1 MVAMPFKLG
10 KLFRAKSAKRPER
23 KRARIGI
30 RGSLFL
36 AFAAIAAMALVIS
49 GGASILLDQLGRMMT
64 GLAGADIPRLSASLQ
79 LTAMTESLAS
89 RAPALLQAATDAAR
103 EEQLKQLKTTQAA
116 ALAKIKLIKSIGG
129 ADATVVSGLEEN
141 VKNLEDMINSLNNA
155 AKERIDTVDKREQQF
170 VKMRSAHKE
179 FVDAINGAMADAK
192 GAVKSALAI
201 DVSVKPAPAK
211 ADDAGDE
218 DKDAAAAAK
227 AEAVAKADIARQD
240 LARQEKDKAIEE
252 AMRKTDVLAAL
263 LAQGNQMAGD
273 LSAAPAASKTETIDA
288 YKDTFKKTK
297 KVMQDGVDSLAS
309 MPEGAA
315 LKAAFAKFVTFGEGK
330 NSVFE
335 LRAKEIDSAEFSELT
350 LDETRKLSSGMD
362 VGVKQLVENVQTSTI
377 AATDR
382 AHSLIQFSTLVM
394 VAMGVGTLVGSFLFV
409 WLYVGRNILR
419 RIANLQAVMKR
430 LAEGDLEAE
439 VIASRAQDEVAD
451 MGRSLEVFRESMINA
466 RTLSAEQEKDRAVKA
481 ERAGKMERQ
490 IGTFEDTVR
499 SALDTLIASAN
510 AMQSTAETMS
520 VSADKSSALA
530 SAVASAAEETSVN
543 VQTVSSGTEELSSSI
558 SEISRQVSNS
568 TTVAGKAVTEA
579 GETDSTMQ
587 GLADCASRISTVVD
601 LIQTI
606 ASQTNLLALNATI
619 EAARAGESGR
629 GFAVVASEV
638 KSLADQTAK
647 ATDEIRSQIVT
658 MQNVATSAVGAI
670 RHIGQTISEINE
682 VTTAIAAAVEEQG
695 AATREIAR
703 NIQHAASGTAEV
715 SSNIV
720 GVSQASSDA
729 GSAASE
735 VLTASAGL
743 RREAD
748 TLRQEIDSFLAGIRA
763 A

>member
-10 KLFRAKSAKRPER
+10 RFFRAEGAKKPER
-23 KRARIGI
+23 KRARIGV

-36 AFAAIAAMALVIS
+36 AFAVIAAMALVIS

-89 RAPALLQAATDAAR
+89 RAPALLQAETGAAR

-129 ADATVVSGLEEN
+129 ADETVVSGLEEN
-141 VKNLEDMINSLNNA
+141 VKNLDDMINSLNNA

-179 FVDAINGAMADAK
+179 FVDAINAAMTDAK

-227 AEAVAKADIARQD
+227 AEAAAQADKARQD
-240 LARQEKDKAIEE
+240 LARQEKDKAITE

-273 LSAAPAASKTETIDA
+273 LSAAPAASKTEIIDA

-297 KVMQDGVDSLAS
+297 KVMQEGVDSLAS

-315 LKAAFAKFVTFGEGK
+315 LKAAFAKFFAFGEGK

-335 LRAKEIDSAEFSELT
+335 LRAKEIDSAEFSQLT

-377 AATDR
+377 GATDR

-439 VIASRAQDEVAD
+439 VKASRAQDEVAD

-466 RTLSAEQEKDRAVKA
+466 RALSAEQDKDRVVKA
-481 ERAGKMERQ
+481 ERASKMEQQ
-490 IGTFEDTVR
+490 IATFEDTVR
-499 SALDTLIASAN
+499 SALDTLSASAS
-510 AMQSTAETMS
+510 AMQSTAENMS

-558 SEISRQVSNS
+558 QEISRQVSNS

-695 AATREIAR
+695 AATKEIAR
-703 NIQHAASGTAEV
+703 NIQHAASGTSEV

-729 GSAASE
+729 GNAASE

-748 TLRQEIDSFLAGIRA
+748 MLRQEIDTFLAGIRA

>member
-1 MVAMPFKLG
+1 
-10 KLFRAKSAKRPER
+10 
-23 KRARIGI
+23 
-30 RGSLFL
+30 
-36 AFAAIAAMALVIS
+36 MALVIS

-89 RAPALLQAATDAAR
+89 RAPALLQAETDAAR

-129 ADATVVSGLEEN
+129 ADETVVSGLEEN
-141 VKNLEDMINSLNNA
+141 VKNLDDMINSLNGA
-155 AKERIDTVDKREQQF
+155 AKERIETVDKREQQF

-179 FVDAINGAMADAK
+179 FVDVVNAAMTDAR

-211 ADDAGDE
+211 ADDAEE
-218 DKDAAAAAK
+218 DKDAAAARAEAAAK
-227 AEAVAKADIARQD
+227 AEQAKADK
-240 LARQEKDKAIEE
+240 ARQEKDKAITE

-273 LSAAPAASKTETIDA
+273 LSAAPAASKTEIIDA

-297 KVMQDGVDSLAS
+297 KVMQEGVDSLAGL
-309 MPEGAA
+309 PEGAA
-315 LKAAFAKFVTFGEGK
+315 LKAAFAKFVAFGEGK

-335 LRAKEIDSAEFSELT
+335 LRAKEIDSADFSQLT

-439 VIASRAQDEVAD
+439 VMASRARDEVAD

-466 RTLSAEQEKDRAVKA
+466 RALSAEQDKDRVVKA
-481 ERAGKMERQ
+481 ERASKMEQQ
-490 IGTFEDTVR
+490 IATFEDTVR
-499 SALDTLIASAN
+499 SALDTLSASAN
-510 AMQSTAETMS
+510 AMQSTAENMS

-558 SEISRQVSNS
+558 QEISRQVSNS

-695 AATREIAR
+695 AATKEIAR

-729 GSAASE
+729 GNAASE

-748 TLRQEIDSFLAGIRA
+748 MLRQEIDTFLAGIRA

>member
-10 KLFRAKSAKRPER
+10 KLFRTRGAKKERR
-23 KRARIGI
+23 KRSRLGV

-49 GGASILLDQLGRMMT
+49 GGASVLLDQLGRMMT
-64 GLAGADIPRLSASLQ
+64 GLAGTDIPRLTTSLQ

-89 RAPALLQAATDAAR
+89 RAPALLQAPTDAAR
-103 EEQLKQLKTTQAA
+103 EEQLRQLKTTQAA
-116 ALAKIKLIKSIGG
+116 ALEKIKLIKSIGG
-129 ADATVVSGLEEN
+129 ADETIVSGLEEN
-141 VKNLEDMINSLNNA
+141 VKNLDDMINSLNNA
-155 AKERIDTVDKREQQF
+155 AKERIDTIDKREQQF

-179 FVDAINGAMADAK
+179 FVEAIGTAMTSAK
-192 GAVKSALAI
+192 ESVKAALAM
-201 DVSVKPAPAK
+201 DVSIKPIAAS
-211 ADDAGDE
+211 ANDSVDDTL
-218 DKDAAAAAK
+218 AK
-227 AEAVAKADIARQD
+227 AEAAQNAEKAR
-240 LARQEKDKAIEE
+240 REKDKAITE

-263 LAQGNQMAGD
+263 LAEGNQMAGD
-273 LSAAPAASKTETIDA
+273 MSAAPAATKTETTDA
-288 YKDTFKKTK
+288 YKATFKKTK
-297 KVMQDGVDSLAS
+297 KVMQDEVDSLADI
-309 MPEGAA
+309 PEGAA
-315 LKAAFAKFVTFGEGK
+315 LKAAFTKFVAFGEGK

-335 LRAKEIDSAEFSELT
+335 LRAKELDDADFSQLT

-362 VGVKQLVENVQTSTI
+362 VGVKSLVDNVQTSTI
-377 AATDR
+377 ASTDR
-382 AHSLIQFSTLVM
+382 AHNMIRFSTLVM
-394 VAMGVGTLVGSFLFV
+394 VALGVGTLVGSGLFV

-439 VIASRAQDEVAD
+439 VMASRAQDEVAE
-451 MGRSLEVFRESMINA
+451 MARSLEVFRESMISA
-466 RTLSAEQEKDRAVKA
+466 RALGAEQEKDRAVKA
-481 ERAGKMERQ
+481 ERARKMEDQ
-490 IGTFEDTVR
+490 IGTFENTVR

-510 AMQSTAETMS
+510 AMQSTAENMS

-568 TTVAGKAVTEA
+568 TTVAAKAVTEA

-658 MQNVATSAVGAI
+658 MQNVATSADGAI
-670 RHIGQTISEINE
+670 RHIGQTIGEINE

-729 GSAASE
+729 GNAASE
-735 VLTASAGL
+735 VLTASGGL

-748 TLRQEIDSFLAGIRA
+748 MLRQEIDSFLAGIRA

>member
-1 MVAMPFKLG
+1 MVAMPFKG
-10 KLFRAKSAKRPER
+10 GRLFRAKGATNGATTPER
-23 KRARIGI
+23 RRSRLGV

-49 GGASILLDQLGRMMT
+49 GGAGVLLDQLGRMMA
-64 GLAGADIPRLSASLQ
+64 GLAGSDIPRLSASLQ
-79 LTAMTESLAS
+79 LTAMSESLAS
-89 RAPALLQAATDAAR
+89 RAPALLQAPTDPAR

-116 ALAKIKLIKSIGG
+116 ALDKITQIKTIGG
-129 ADATVVSGLEEN
+129 ADETIVSGLEEN
-141 VKNLEDMINSLNNA
+141 VKNLADMINSLNSA
-155 AKERIDTVDKREQQF
+155 AKERIETVDKRDQQF
-170 VKMRSAHKE
+170 VKMRSASKE
-179 FVDAINGAMADAK
+179 LVDAINESMADAK
-192 GAVKSALAI
+192 TGVKTALAM
-201 DVSVKPAPAK
+201 DASVKVAPIK
-211 ADDAGDE
+211 ADDAAEPDQ
-218 DKDAAAAAK
+218 DAAAK
-227 AEAVAKADIARQD
+227 AKQEKADKARG
-240 LARQEKDKAIEE
+240 EKDQAITE
-252 AMRKTDVLAAL
+252 AMRKSDVLGAL
-263 LAQGNQMAGD
+263 LAQTNQMAGD
-273 LSAAPAASKTETIDA
+273 MSAAPAASRTEVLDT

-297 KVMQDGVDSLAS
+297 KAMQEGIDSLGD
-309 MPEGAA
+309 MPAA
-315 LKAAFAKFVTFGEGK
+315 AGLKSAFAKLVAFGEGK
-330 NSVFE
+330 NSLFE
-335 LRAKEIDSAEFSELT
+335 LRAKEIDGAEFSQLT

-362 VGVKQLVENVQTSTI
+362 VGVRSLVDNVQSGTV

-382 AHSLIQFSTLVM
+382 AHKMVQFSTLVM
-394 VAMGVGTLVGSFLFV
+394 IALGVATLVGSGLFV

-419 RIANLQAVMKR
+419 RIANLQLVMKR

-439 VIASRAQDEVAD
+439 VAASRAQDEVAD
-451 MGRSLEVFRESMINA
+451 MARSLEVFRESMINA
-466 RTLSAEQEKDRAVKA
+466 RTLSAEQDKDRVVKA
-481 ERAGKMERQ
+481 ERASKMEQR

-510 AMQSTAETMS
+510 AMQSTAENMS
-520 VSADKSSALA
+520 VSADKSSTLA
-530 SAVASAAEETSVN
+530 SAVAAAAEETSVN

-558 SEISRQVSNS
+558 EEISRQVSNS
-568 TTVAGKAVTEA
+568 TAVAGKAVTEA
-579 GETDSTMQ
+579 GETNSTMQ

-638 KSLADQTAK
+638 KNLADQTAK

-658 MQNVATSAVGAI
+658 MQNVATTAVGAI
-670 RHIGQTISEINE
+670 RHIGQTIGEINE

-703 NIQHAASGTAEV
+703 NIQHAASGTSEV

-729 GSAASE
+729 GTAASE

-748 TLRQEIDSFLAGIRA
+748 VLRQEIDTFLAGIRA

>member
-1 MVAMPFKLG
+1 MMGGL
-10 KLFRAKSAKRPER
+10 
-23 KRARIGI
+23 
-30 RGSLFL
+30 
-36 AFAAIAAMALVIS
+36 S
-49 GGASILLDQLGRMMT
+49 GR
-64 GLAGADIPRLSASLQ
+64 DIPQLTASLQ
-79 LTAMTESLAS
+79 LTAMTETLAS
-89 RAPALLQAATDAAR
+89 RAPTLLQAATDSAR
-103 EEQLKQLKTTQAA
+103 ADQLKSLKATQAA
-116 ALAKIKLIKSIGG
+116 ALERINKVKAIGG
-129 ADATVVSGLEEN
+129 ADETVVSGLEEN
-141 VKNLEDMINSLNNA
+141 VKNLDDMINSLDNA
-155 AKERIDTVDKREQQF
+155 AKERIETVDKREQQF
-170 VKMRSAHKE
+170 IKMRSAHKD
-179 FVDAINGAMADAK
+179 FIDVTATAITDAK
-192 GAVKSALAI
+192 AAVKAALAQEI
-201 DVSVKPAPAK
+201 SVKPAKAEAAK
-211 ADDAGDE
+211 ADDDS
-218 DKDAAAAAK
+218 DAAAK
-227 AEAVAKADIARQD
+227 AEAAAKAAATAKADKTRQD
-240 LARQEKDKAIEE
+240 KDQAITD
-252 AMRKTDVLAAL
+252 ALHKTDLLAAL
-263 LAQGNQMAGD
+263 LADANLMAGD
-273 LSAAPAASKTETIDA
+273 MSAAPAATKTETLDD
-288 YKDTFKKTK
+288 YKDVFKKTK
-297 KVMQDGVDSLAS
+297 KAMQDGAS
-309 MPEGAA
+309 ELGDMPAA
-315 LKAAFAKFVTFGEGK
+315 ADIKNAMTKLIAFGEGK
-330 NSVFE
+330 NSIFE
-335 LRAKEIDSAEFSELT
+335 LRAKELDAAEFSQLT

-362 VGVKQLVENVQTSTI
+362 VGVKQLVDTVQANTA

-382 AHSLIQFSTLVM
+382 AHSMISFSTLLM
-394 VAMGVGTLVGSFLFV
+394 VGLGLGTLIGSALFV

-419 RIANLQAVMKR
+419 RIANLQTVMKR
-430 LAEGDLEAE
+430 LAEGDLEVE
-439 VIASRAQDEVAD
+439 LRASRAKDEVAD
-451 MGRSLEVFRESMINA
+451 MARSLEVFRESMIQS
-466 RTLSAEQEKDRAVKA
+466 RTLSAEQEKDRVAKV
-481 ERAGKMERQ
+481 ERAGKMETR
-490 IGTFEDTVR
+490 IATFEQAVR

-510 AMQSTAETMS
+510 AMQSTAENMS

-558 SEISRQVSNS
+558 SEISRQVANS

-601 LIQTI
+601 LIQNI

-670 RHIGQTISEINE
+670 RHIGQTIGEINE

-703 NIQHAASGTAEV
+703 NIQQAASGTTEV

-729 GSAASE
+729 GSAAAE
-735 VLTASAGL
+735 VLTASGGL

-748 TLRQEIDSFLAGIRA
+748 MLRQEIDQFLAGIRA

>member
-10 KLFRAKSAKRPER
+10 RLFRAKGAKLKPER
-23 KRARIGI
+23 KRSRLGV

-49 GGASILLDQLGRMMT
+49 GGASILLDQLGRVMA
-64 GLAGADIPRLSASLQ
+64 GLAGSDIPRLSTSLQ
-79 LTAMTESLAS
+79 LTAMSESLAS
-89 RAPALLQAATDAAR
+89 RAPALLQAQTDAAR
-103 EEQLKQLKTTQAA
+103 NEQLKQLKSTQAA
-116 ALAKIKLIKSIGG
+116 ALGKIQQIKAIGG

-155 AKERIDTVDKREQQF
+155 AKERIEIVDKRDQQF

-179 FVDAINGAMADAK
+179 LAEAINDAMTDAK
-192 GAVKSALAI
+192 AAVKAALAI
-201 DVSVKPAPAK
+201 DVSVKVAPAK
-211 ADDAGDE
+211 ADDAGDD
-218 DKDAAAAAK
+218 DKDAAAAK
-227 AEAVAKADIARQD
+227 AEAAAKAAQAKADKASQD
-240 LARQEKDKAIEE
+240 KDKAITE
-252 AMRKTDVLAAL
+252 AMRKADVLAAL
-263 LAQGNQMAGD
+263 LAEANQMAGD
-273 LSAAPAASKTETIDA
+273 MSAAPAATRTEILDA

-297 KVMQDGVDSLAS
+297 KAMMEGVDSLGD
-309 MPEGAA
+309 MTAA
-315 LKAAFAKFVTFGEGK
+315 AGLKSTLAKLVAFGEGK
-330 NSVFE
+330 NSLFE
-335 LRAKEIDSAEFSELT
+335 LRAKEIDDAEFSQLT

-362 VGVKQLVENVQTSTI
+362 VGVRSLVDNVQTGTI

-382 AHSLIQFSTLVM
+382 AHKMVQFSTLVM
-394 VAMGVGTLVGSFLFV
+394 VALGVATLVGSGLFV

-419 RIANLQAVMKR
+419 RIANLQLVMKR

-439 VIASRAQDEVAD
+439 VAASRAQDEVAE
-451 MGRSLEVFRESMINA
+451 MARSLEVFRESMINA
-466 RTLSAEQEKDRAVKA
+466 RALGAEQEKDRVVKA
-481 ERAGKMERQ
+481 ERAGKMEQQ
-490 IGTFEDTVR
+490 IATFEDTVR

-510 AMQSTAETMS
+510 AMQSTAENMS

-558 SEISRQVSNS
+558 QEISRQVSNS

-658 MQNVATSAVGAI
+658 MQNVATTAVGAI
-670 RHIGQTISEINE
+670 RHIGQTIGEINE

-703 NIQHAASGTAEV
+703 NIQHAASGTSEV

-729 GSAASE
+729 GNAASE

-748 TLRQEIDSFLAGIRA
+748 VLRQEIDTFLAGIRA

>member
-10 KLFRAKSAKRPER
+10 KLFRAKSVGKPER
-23 KRARIGI
+23 KRARLGV

-79 LTAMTESLAS
+79 LTAMSESLAS
-89 RAPALLQAATDAAR
+89 RAPALLQAPTDAGR
-103 EEQLKQLKTTQAA
+103 DEQLKQLKSTQAA

-129 ADATVVSGLEEN
+129 ADETVVSGLEEN

-155 AKERIDTVDKREQQF
+155 AKERIETVDKREQQF

-179 FVDAINGAMADAK
+179 FADAIDGAMTDAK
-192 GAVKSALAI
+192 GAVKSALAM

-211 ADDAGDE
+211 ADDTAEE

-227 AEAVAKADIARQD
+227 AEAVAKADK
-240 LARQEKDKAIEE
+240 ARQEKDKAIEE
-252 AMRKTDVLAAL
+252 ALRKTDVLAAL
-263 LAQGNQMAGD
+263 LAQANQMAGD

-288 YKDTFKKTK
+288 YKDTFKKSK
-297 KVMQDGVDSLAS
+297 KLMQDGVDSLAS

-315 LKAAFAKFVTFGEGK
+315 LKAAFAKFVAFGEGK

-335 LRAKEIDSAEFSELT
+335 LRAKEIDSAEFSQLT

-362 VGVKQLVENVQTSTI
+362 VGVKSLVENVQTSTI
-377 AATDR
+377 AATNR

-439 VIASRAQDEVAD
+439 VMASRAQDEVAD

-466 RTLSAEQEKDRAVKA
+466 RSLSAEQEKDRAVKA
-481 ERAGKMERQ
+481 ERAGKMEQQ

>member
-1 MVAMPFKLG
+1 
-10 KLFRAKSAKRPER
+10 
-23 KRARIGI
+23 
-30 RGSLFL
+30 
-36 AFAAIAAMALVIS
+36 
-49 GGASILLDQLGRMMT
+49 MT
-64 GLAGADIPRLSASLQ
+64 
-79 LTAMTESLAS
+79 
-89 RAPALLQAATDAAR
+89 
-103 EEQLKQLKTTQAA
+103 
-116 ALAKIKLIKSIGG
+116 
-129 ADATVVSGLEEN
+129 
-141 VKNLEDMINSLNNA
+141 
-155 AKERIDTVDKREQQF
+155 
-170 VKMRSAHKE
+170 
-179 FVDAINGAMADAK
+179 DAK
-192 GAVKSALAI
+192 GAVKSALAMN
-201 DVSVKPAPAK
+201 VSVKPAAVK
-211 ADDAGDE
+211 ADDAADE

-227 AEAVAKADIARQD
+227 AEAAAKADK
-240 LARQEKDKAIEE
+240 ARQEKDKAIEE

-263 LAQGNQMAGD
+263 LAQVNQMAGD

-297 KVMQDGVDSLAS
+297 KVMQDNVDSLAG

-315 LKAAFAKFVTFGEGK
+315 LKAAFAKFVAFGEGK

-362 VGVKQLVENVQTSTI
+362 VGVKSLVENVQTSTI

-419 RIANLQAVMKR
+419 RIANLQLVMRR

-439 VIASRAQDEVAD
+439 VAASRAQDEVAD

-481 ERAGKMERQ
+481 ERAGKMEQQ
-490 IGTFEDTVR
+490 IATFEDTVR

-558 SEISRQVSNS
+558 EEISRQVSNS

-647 ATDEIRSQIVT
+647 ATDEIRSQIAT

-695 AATREIAR
+695 AATKEIAR
-703 NIQHAASGTAEV
+703 NIQQAASGTAEV

>member
-1 MVAMPFKLG
+1 
-10 KLFRAKSAKRPER
+10 
-23 KRARIGI
+23 
-30 RGSLFL
+30 
-36 AFAAIAAMALVIS
+36 
-49 GGASILLDQLGRMMT
+49 
-64 GLAGADIPRLSASLQ
+64 
-79 LTAMTESLAS
+79 
-89 RAPALLQAATDAAR
+89 
-103 EEQLKQLKTTQAA
+103 
-116 ALAKIKLIKSIGG
+116 
-129 ADATVVSGLEEN
+129 
-141 VKNLEDMINSLNNA
+141 
-155 AKERIDTVDKREQQF
+155 
-170 VKMRSAHKE
+170 
-179 FVDAINGAMADAK
+179 
-192 GAVKSALAI
+192 
-201 DVSVKPAPAK
+201 
-211 ADDAGDE
+211 
-218 DKDAAAAAK
+218 
-227 AEAVAKADIARQD
+227 
-240 LARQEKDKAIEE
+240 
-252 AMRKTDVLAAL
+252 
-263 LAQGNQMAGD
+263 
-273 LSAAPAASKTETIDA
+273 
-288 YKDTFKKTK
+288 
-297 KVMQDGVDSLAS
+297 
-309 MPEGAA
+309 
-315 LKAAFAKFVTFGEGK
+315 
-330 NSVFE
+330 
-335 LRAKEIDSAEFSELT
+335 
-350 LDETRKLSSGMD
+350 MD
-362 VGVKQLVENVQTSTI
+362 VGVKSLVDNVQSSTI
-377 AATDR
+377 ASTDR
-382 AHSLIQFSTLVM
+382 AHNMIRFSTLVM
-394 VAMGVGTLVGSFLFV
+394 VALGVGTLVGSGLFV

-439 VIASRAQDEVAD
+439 VMASRAQDEVAE
-451 MGRSLEVFRESMINA
+451 MASSLEVFRESMINA
-466 RTLSAEQEKDRAVKA
+466 RSLGAEQEKDRAVKA
-481 ERAGKMERQ
+481 ERARKMEDQ
-490 IGTFEDTVR
+490 IGAFENTVR
-499 SALDTLIASAN
+499 SALDTLIASVN
-510 AMQSTAETMS
+510 AMQSTAENMS

-568 TTVAGKAVTEA
+568 TTVAAKAVTEA

-729 GSAASE
+729 GNAASE
-735 VLTASAGL
+735 VLTASGGL
-743 RREAD
+743 RQEAD
-748 TLRQEIDSFLAGIRA
+748 MLRQEIDSFLAGIRA

>member
-1 MVAMPFKLG
+1 MVSMPFKLSKIRLKPKAQG
-10 KLFRAKSAKRPER
+10 RTK
-23 KRARIGI
+23 ARSRLGV

-36 AFAAIAAMALVIS
+36 AFAAIAAMSLIIS
-49 GGASILLDQLGRMMT
+49 GGASVLLGQLGRMMA
-64 GLAGADIPRLSASLQ
+64 GLSGEDIPRLSASLQ

-89 RAPALLQAATDAAR
+89 RAPALLQATTDAAR
-103 EEQLKQLKTTQAA
+103 AEQLKTLKTTQSA
-116 ALAKIKLIKSIGG
+116 ALEKITQIKAIGG
-129 ADATVVSGLEEN
+129 SSETIVAGLEEN
-141 VKNLEDMINSLNNA
+141 VKNLDDMLNSLSNA
-155 AKERIDTVDKREQQF
+155 AKERIETVDKRGQQF
-170 VKMRSAHKE
+170 VKMRTAHKE
-179 FVDAINGAMADAK
+179 FVEVLSDALSEAK
-192 GAVKSALAI
+192 AAVKTALARDI
-201 DVSVKPAPAK
+201 SMKPAPVKVDDAKDNDDAK
-211 ADDAGDE
+211 ADSASKDTVGD
-218 DKDAAAAAK
+218 DSARQAKDRAI
-227 AEAVAKADIARQD
+227 AEALRQ
-240 LARQEKDKAIEE
+240 
-252 AMRKTDVLAAL
+252 TDVINAL
-263 LAQGNQMAGD
+263 LVDANMMAGD
-273 LSAAPAASKTETIDA
+273 MSAAPAADRSEILDA
-288 YKDTFKKTK
+288 YKVTFKNTK
-297 KVMQDGVDSLAS
+297 KEMVEGIDSLAAL
-309 MPEGAA
+309 PAA
-315 LKAAFAKFVTFGEGK
+315 APVKAAFAKFIAFGEGK
-330 NSVFE
+330 NSIFE
-335 LRAKEIDSAEFSELT
+335 LRAKELDSAEFSQLT

-362 VGVKQLVENVQTSTI
+362 VGVKQLVETVQTGTA

-382 AHSLIQFSTLVM
+382 AHNMVSLSTLAM
-394 VAMGVGTLVGSFLFV
+394 VGLGLATLVGSALFV

-419 RIANLQAVMKR
+419 RIANLQTVMKR

-439 VIASRAQDEVAD
+439 VAASRNQDEVAD
-451 MGRSLEVFRESMINA
+451 MASSLEVFRESMIKS
-466 RTLSAEQEKDRAVKA
+466 RTLSAEQEKDRIAKA
-481 ERAGKMERQ
+481 ERTSKMETR
-490 IGTFEDTVR
+490 IANFEETVR

-510 AMQSTAETMS
+510 AMQSTAENMS

-558 SEISRQVSNS
+558 SEISRQVANS
-568 TTVAGKAVTEA
+568 TTVAAKAVNEA

-601 LIQTI
+601 LIQNI

-658 MQNVATSAVGAI
+658 MQNVATSAVSAI
-670 RHIGQTISEINE
+670 RHIGQTIGEINE

-703 NIQHAASGTAEV
+703 NIQHAASGTSEV

-720 GVSQASSDA
+720 GVSQASA
-729 GSAASE
+729 GAGTAASE

-748 TLRQEIDSFLAGIRA
+748 MLRQEIDTFLAGIRA

>member
-10 KLFRAKSAKRPER
+10 KLFRAKSVGKPER
-23 KRARIGI
+23 KRARLGV

-79 LTAMTESLAS
+79 LTAMSESLAS
-89 RAPALLQAATDAAR
+89 RAPALLQAPTDAGR
-103 EEQLKQLKTTQAA
+103 DEQLKQLKSTQAA

-129 ADATVVSGLEEN
+129 ADETVVSGLEEN

-155 AKERIDTVDKREQQF
+155 AKERIETVDKREQQF

-179 FVDAINGAMADAK
+179 FADAIDGAMTDAK
-192 GAVKSALAI
+192 GAVKSALAM

-211 ADDAGDE
+211 ADDTAEE

-227 AEAVAKADIARQD
+227 AEAVAKADK
-240 LARQEKDKAIEE
+240 ARQEKDKAIEE
-252 AMRKTDVLAAL
+252 ALRKTDVLAAL
-263 LAQGNQMAGD
+263 LAQANQMAGD

-288 YKDTFKKTK
+288 YKDTFKKSK
-297 KVMQDGVDSLAS
+297 KLMQDGVDSLAS

-315 LKAAFAKFVTFGEGK
+315 LKAAFAKFVAFGEGK

-335 LRAKEIDSAEFSELT
+335 LRAKEIDSAEFSQLT

-362 VGVKQLVENVQTSTI
+362 VGVKSLVENVQTSTI
-377 AATDR
+377 AATNR

-409 WLYVGRNILR
+409 WFYVGRNILR

-439 VIASRAQDEVAD
+439 VMASRAQDEVAD

-466 RTLSAEQEKDRAVKA
+466 RSLSAEQEKDRAVKA
-481 ERAGKMERQ
+481 ERAGKMEQQ

>member
-1 MVAMPFKLG
+1 MVAIPFKLG
-10 KLFRAKSAKRPER
+10 RLSRAKGAKKPAH
-23 KRARIGI
+23 KRSRLGV

-49 GGASILLDQLGRMMT
+49 GGASVLLDQLGRMMA
-64 GLAGADIPRLSASLQ
+64 GLAGSDIPRLSASLQ
-79 LTAMTESLAS
+79 LTAMSESLAS
-89 RAPALLQAATDAAR
+89 RAPALLQAPTGPAR
-103 EEQLKQLKTTQAA
+103 EEQLKALNTTQAA
-116 ALAKIKLIKSIGG
+116 ALDKIKQIKTIGG
-129 ADATVVSGLEEN
+129 ADETIVSGLEEN
-141 VKNLEDMINSLNNA
+141 VKNLADMINSLNSA
-155 AKERIDTVDKREQQF
+155 AKERIETVDKRDQQF
-170 VKMRSAHKE
+170 VKMRSAYKE
-179 FVDAINGAMADAK
+179 LVDAINDAMADAK
-192 GAVKSALAI
+192 TGVKAALAI
-201 DVSVKPAPAK
+201 DVSVKVAPMK
-211 ADDAGDE
+211 ADEATED
-218 DKDAAAAAK
+218 DKDAAAAK
-227 AEAVAKADIARQD
+227 AEAAAKAAQAKADKARGD
-240 LARQEKDKAIEE
+240 KDKAITE
-252 AMRKTDVLAAL
+252 AMRKSDVIGAL
-263 LAQGNQMAGD
+263 LAQANQMAGD
-273 LSAAPAASKTETIDA
+273 MSAAPAASRTEVLDA

-297 KVMQDGVDSLAS
+297 KAMLEGIDGLGDMSAAAGLKSAFTKLA
-309 MPEGAA
+309 A
-315 LKAAFAKFVTFGEGK
+315 FGEGK
-330 NSVFE
+330 NSLFE
-335 LRAKEIDSAEFSELT
+335 LRAKEIDGAEFSQLT
-350 LDETRKLSSGMD
+350 LDETRKLSSGME
-362 VGVKQLVENVQTSTI
+362 VGVRSLVDNVQSGTI
-377 AATDR
+377 TATDR
-382 AHSLIQFSTLVM
+382 AHKMVQFSTLVM
-394 VAMGVGTLVGSFLFV
+394 IALGIATLVGSALFV

-419 RIANLQAVMKR
+419 RIANLQLVMKR

-439 VIASRAQDEVAD
+439 VAASRAQDEVAE
-451 MGRSLEVFRESMINA
+451 MARSLEVFRESMISA
-466 RTLSAEQEKDRAVKA
+466 RSLGAEQEKDRAVKA
-481 ERAGKMERQ
+481 ERAGKMEQQ

-510 AMQSTAETMS
+510 AMQSTAENMS
-520 VSADKSSALA
+520 VSADKSSTLA
-530 SAVASAAEETSVN
+530 SAVAAAAEETSVN

-558 SEISRQVSNS
+558 QEISRQVSNS

-658 MQNVATSAVGAI
+658 MQNVATTAVGAI
-670 RHIGQTISEINE
+670 RHIGQTIGEINE

-703 NIQHAASGTAEV
+703 NIQHAASGTSEV

-735 VLTASAGL
+735 VLTASTGL

-748 TLRQEIDSFLAGIRA
+748 VLRQEIDTFLAGIRA

>member
-10 KLFRAKSAKRPER
+10 KLFRARSAKKAER
-23 KRARIGI
+23 KRSRIGV

-49 GGASILLDQLGRMMT
+49 GGASVLLDQLGRMMT
-64 GLAGADIPRLSASLQ
+64 GLAGTDIPRLTTSLQ

-89 RAPALLQAATDAAR
+89 RAPALLQASTHAAR
-103 EEQLKQLKTTQAA
+103 EEQLKQLKTTQTA
-116 ALAKIKLIKSIGG
+116 ALEKIKLIKSIGG
-129 ADATVVSGLEEN
+129 ADATIVSGLEEN
-141 VKNLEDMINSLNNA
+141 VKNLDDMINSLNNA

-179 FVDAINGAMADAK
+179 FADALNGAMTSAK
-192 GAVKSALAI
+192 DAVKAALAI
-201 DVSVKPAPAK
+201 DVSFKPPAAS
-211 ADDAGDE
+211 ADDSVD
-218 DKDAAAAAK
+218 DTVAK
-227 AEAVAKADIARQD
+227 AEAAQKADK
-240 LARQEKDKAIEE
+240 ARQEKDKAIAE
-252 AMRKTDVLAAL
+252 AMRRNDVLAAL
-263 LAQGNQMAGD
+263 LAGANQMAGD
-273 LSAAPAASKTETIDA
+273 LSAAPAATKTEMIDA

-297 KVMQDGVDSLAS
+297 KAMQDQVDGLAG

-315 LKAAFAKFVTFGEGK
+315 LKAAFTKFVAFGEGK

-335 LRAKEIDSAEFSELT
+335 LRAKELDDADFSQLT

-362 VGVKQLVENVQTSTI
+362 VGVKSLVDNVQTSTI

-382 AHSLIQFSTLVM
+382 AHGLIRFSTLAM
-394 VAMGVGTLVGSFLFV
+394 VALGVGTLVGSFLFV

-439 VIASRAQDEVAD
+439 VMASRAQDEVAD
-451 MGRSLEVFRESMINA
+451 MARSLEVFRESMINA
-466 RTLSAEQEKDRAVKA
+466 RSLGAEQEKDRTVKA
-481 ERAGKMERQ
+481 ERARKMEDQ
-490 IGTFEDTVR
+490 IGTFENTVR

-510 AMQSTAETMS
+510 AMQSTAENMS

-568 TTVAGKAVTEA
+568 TTVAAKAVTEA

-703 NIQHAASGTAEV
+703 NIQHAASGTSEV

-729 GSAASE
+729 GNAASE

-748 TLRQEIDSFLAGIRA
+748 MLRQEIDTFLAGIRA

>member
-1 MVAMPFKLG
+1 MVAMPLKLG
-10 KLFRAKSAKRPER
+10 KLLRFAKVERRAK
-23 KRARIGI
+23 ARSRLGV

-36 AFAAIAAMALVIS
+36 AFATIAAMALIIS
-49 GGASILLDQLGRMMT
+49 AGASILLGQLGVMMG
-64 GLAGADIPRLSASLQ
+64 GLSGRDIPQLTASLQ
-79 LTAMTESLAS
+79 LTAMSETLAS
-89 RAPALLQAATDAAR
+89 RAPTLLQAATDSAR
-103 EEQLKQLKTTQAA
+103 ADQLKSLKATQAA
-116 ALAKIKLIKSIGG
+116 ALERINKVKAIGG
-129 ADATVVSGLEEN
+129 ADETVVSGLAEN
-141 VKNLEDMINSLNNA
+141 VKNLDDMINSLDNA
-155 AKERIDTVDKREQQF
+155 AKERIETVDKREQQF
-170 VKMRSAHKE
+170 IKMRSAHKD
-179 FVDAINGAMADAK
+179 FIDVTAGAITDAK
-192 GAVKSALAI
+192 AAVKAALAQEI
-201 DVSVKPAPAK
+201 SVRPEPAKAEAAK
-211 ADDAGDE
+211 ADDDSV
-218 DKDAAAAAK
+218 AAAK
-227 AEAVAKADIARQD
+227 ADKARQD
-240 LARQEKDKAIEE
+240 KDKAI
-252 AMRKTDVLAAL
+252 TDALHRTDLLAAL
-263 LAQGNQMAGD
+263 LADANLMAGD
-273 LSAAPAASKTETIDA
+273 MSAAPAATKTETLDA
-288 YKDTFKKTK
+288 YKDVFKKTK
-297 KVMQDGVDSLAS
+297 KAMQDGAS
-309 MPEGAA
+309 ELGDMPAA
-315 LKAAFAKFVTFGEGK
+315 ADIKNATTKLIAFGEGK
-330 NSVFE
+330 NSIFE
-335 LRAKEIDSAEFSELT
+335 LRAKELDAAEFSQLT

-362 VGVKQLVENVQTSTI
+362 VGVKQLVDTVQASTA

-382 AHSLIQFSTLVM
+382 AHSMISFSTLLM
-394 VAMGVGTLVGSFLFV
+394 VGLGLGTLIGSALFV

-419 RIANLQAVMKR
+419 RIANLQTVMKR
-430 LAEGDLEAE
+430 LAEGDLEVE
-439 VIASRAQDEVAD
+439 LRASRAKDEVAD
-451 MGRSLEVFRESMINA
+451 MARSLEVFRESMIQSRA
-466 RTLSAEQEKDRAVKA
+466 LSAEQEKDRVAKV
-481 ERAGKMERQ
+481 ERAGKMETR
-490 IGTFEDTVR
+490 IATFEQAVR

-510 AMQSTAETMS
+510 AMQSTAENMS

-558 SEISRQVSNS
+558 SEISRQVANS

-601 LIQTI
+601 LIQNI

-670 RHIGQTISEINE
+670 RHIGQTIGEINE
-682 VTTAIAAAVEEQG
+682 VTTAIASAVEEQG

-703 NIQHAASGTAEV
+703 NIQQAASGTTEV

-729 GSAASE
+729 GSAAAE
-735 VLTASAGL
+735 VLTASGGL

-748 TLRQEIDSFLAGIRA
+748 MLRQEIDQFLAGIRA

>member
-10 KLFRAKSAKRPER
+10 KLFRGKNAKQPDR
-23 KRARIGI
+23 KRARIGV

-89 RAPALLQAATDAAR
+89 RAPALLQAPTDATR
-103 EEQLKQLKTTQAA
+103 EEQLKSLKSTQAA
-116 ALAKIKLIKSIGG
+116 ALAKIKQIKSIGG
-129 ADATVVSGLEEN
+129 ADETVVSGLEEN

-170 VKMRSAHKE
+170 VKMRSAHKD
-179 FVDAINGAMADAK
+179 FVEAINAAMSDAK

-201 DVSVKPAPAK
+201 DVSVKPAAAT
-211 ADDAGDE
+211 ADDSVD
-218 DKDAAAAAK
+218 DTVAK
-227 AEAVAKADIARQD
+227 AEAAQKAEK
-240 LARQEKDKAIEE
+240 ARQEKDKTIAE
-252 AMRKTDVLAAL
+252 AMRKTEVLAAL
-263 LAQGNQMAGD
+263 LAQANQMAGD
-273 LSAAPAASKTETIDA
+273 ISAAPAASKTETLDT

-297 KVMQDGVDSLAS
+297 KVMQEAIDSLS
-309 MPEGAA
+309 GIPQGTA
-315 LKAAFAKFVTFGEGK
+315 LKDAFTKFVAFGEGK
-330 NSVFE
+330 NSLFE
-335 LRAKEIDSAEFSELT
+335 LRAKEIDSAEFSQLT

-362 VGVKQLVENVQTSTI
+362 VGVKSLVENVQTSTL

-382 AHSLIQFSTLVM
+382 AHSLIRFSTLAM
-394 VAMGVGTLVGSFLFV
+394 VGMGVGTLVGSFLFV

-419 RIANLQAVMKR
+419 RIANLQLVMKR
-430 LAEGDLEAE
+430 LAEGDLAAE
-439 VIASRAQDEVAD
+439 VRASRAQDEVAD
-451 MGRSLEVFRESMINA
+451 MARSLEVFRESMINA
-466 RTLSAEQEKDRAVKA
+466 RTLSAEQEKDRAAKA
-481 ERAGKMERQ
+481 ERAGKMEGQ
-490 IGTFEDTVR
+490 ISSFESAVR
-499 SALDTLIASAN
+499 AALDTLIASAN
-510 AMQSTAETMS
+510 AMQSTAENMS

-568 TTVAGKAVTEA
+568 TTVAAKAVTEA

-670 RHIGQTISEINE
+670 RHIGQTISEIND

-748 TLRQEIDSFLAGIRA
+748 VLREEIDSFLAGIRA

>member
-10 KLFRAKSAKRPER
+10 KLFGARGAKKAER
-23 KRARIGI
+23 KRSRIGV

-49 GGASILLDQLGRMMT
+49 GGASVLLDQLGRMMT
-64 GLAGADIPRLSASLQ
+64 GLAGSDIPRLTTSFQ

-89 RAPALLQAATDAAR
+89 RAPALLQAPTSAAR
-103 EEQLKQLKTTQAA
+103 EEQVKQLKSTQAT
-116 ALAKIKLIKSIGG
+116 ALEKIKLIKSIGG
-129 ADATVVSGLEEN
+129 ADGTIVSGLEEN
-141 VKNLEDMINSLNNA
+141 VKNLDDMINSLNNA
-155 AKERIDTVDKREQQF
+155 AKERIETVDKREQQF
-170 VKMRSAHKE
+170 VKMRVAHKE
-179 FVDAINGAMADAK
+179 FADAINGAMTSAK
-192 GAVKSALAI
+192 DAVKTALAM
-201 DVSVKPAPAK
+201 DVSVKPV
-211 ADDAGDE
+211 
-218 DKDAAAAAK
+218 AAAADDSVDDTVAK
-227 AEAVAKADIARQD
+227 AEAAQQAEKAH
-240 LARQEKDKAIEE
+240 QEKDKAIAE
-252 AMRKTDVLAAL
+252 AMRKTDVLGAL
-263 LAQGNQMAGD
+263 LAGANQMAGD
-273 LSAAPAASKTETIDA
+273 LSAAPAASKTEMIDS
-288 YKDTFKKTK
+288 YKDTFKKTRK
-297 KVMQDGVDSLAS
+297 AMQEQVDGLAG

-315 LKAAFAKFVTFGEGK
+315 LKAAFMKFVAFGEGK

-335 LRAKEIDSAEFSELT
+335 LRAKELDDADFSQLT

-362 VGVKQLVENVQTSTI
+362 VGVKSLVDNVQTSTI

-382 AHSLIQFSTLVM
+382 AHGLIRFSTLAM
-394 VAMGVGTLVGSFLFV
+394 VALGVGTLVGSFLFV

-439 VIASRAQDEVAD
+439 VMASRAQDEVAE
-451 MGRSLEVFRESMINA
+451 MARSLEVFRESMISA
-466 RTLSAEQEKDRAVKA
+466 RSLGAEQEKDRAVKA
-481 ERAGKMERQ
+481 ERARKMEDQ
-490 IGTFEDTVR
+490 IGSFENTVR

-510 AMQSTAETMS
+510 AMQSTAENMS

-530 SAVASAAEETSVN
+530 TAVASAAEETSVN

-558 SEISRQVSNS
+558 EEISRQVSNS
-568 TTVAGKAVTEA
+568 TTVAAKAVTEA

-703 NIQHAASGTAEV
+703 NVQHAASGTAEV

-729 GSAASE
+729 GNAASE

-748 TLRQEIDSFLAGIRA
+748 TLRQEIDTFLAGIRA